1 MYKPKIEVIGINK
14 INKITIIGY
23 IVSLLSFIGAFFFFI
38 SKIKNYGDMFLVAGG
53 IILTVTS
60 IYKLITTELKNQ
72 K

>member
-1 MYKPKIEVIGINK
+1 MIVINK
-14 INKITIIGY
+14 SNKITIIGY

-53 IILTVTS
+53 IILTVTT
-60 IYKLITTELKNQ
+60 IYKLIPTESKNQ

>member
-1 MYKPKIEVIGINK
+1 M
-14 INKITIIGY
+14 
-23 IVSLLSFIGAFFFFI
+23 SLLSFIGAFFFFI

-60 IYKLITTELKNQ
+60 IYKLITTESKNQ